1 MGCSPTRRLLIK
13 SVLLHY
19 DSFTFKLLYLSFM
32 FFKFVEL
39 QDLGYRGFAW
49 AQYEDLILFAS
60 TQSAQCFSSQRMTD
74 LFLGMM
80 TFRE

>member
-1 MGCSPTRRLLIK
+1 
-13 SVLLHY
+13 
-19 DSFTFKLLYLSFM
+19 M

-39 QDLGYRGFAW
+39 QDLGYRGFAR
-49 AQYEDLILFAS
+49 AQFEDFILFAS
-60 TQSAQCFSSQRMTD
+60 TQSAQCFSSQEMTD